1 MHMCGGNAAT
11 LGAAGSTLRSSRA
24 WGSCSW
30 TTWLR
35 CVDTA
40 QKLLTLDS
48 ADEKALG
55 NLQHR
60 QVDATVLLCG
70 CRSQVCSDPFLT
82 SADPVDA
89 HLMDGRCMQQWAHRA
104 LAASRARVLQ
114 VP

>member
-1 MHMCGGNAAT
+1 MHTCGADAAT
-11 LGAAGSTLRSSRA
+11 LGATGSTLRWSRA
-24 WGSCSW
+24 WASCSW

-35 CVDTA
+35 CVDA
-40 QKLLTLDS
+40 ARERLTLDS
-48 ADEKALG
+48 AEASALDS
-55 NLQHR
+55 LYYR
-60 QVDATVLLCG
+60 QVEATVLLCG